1 MEALEALVVRAP
13 AWRLRRGA
21 VIDHQVFGLGRVLQ
35 SSANVL
41 TIKLSGGTDLSL
53 NRQEHADKFM
63 SVLARSLQEA
73 QEYVTLAPTRPQL
86 LQRVVLDGR
95 SKSGESASASPD
107 GVTFLGG
114 TTFTL
119 KSKASDSRSKR
130 SKDSSQAWCPRC
142 GLSVE
147 KKDFKKQP
155 PRGNPWV
162 GERSIEAAVRGSGG
176 TCGRLTQR
184 IAALPLSRR
193 GRAAARPPAVR
204 RRRDLPPAL
213 FSEKGFRSSRE

>member
-1 MEALEALVVRAP
+1 M
-13 AWRLRRGA
+13 
-21 VIDHQVFGLGRVLQ
+21 IDHQVFGLGRVLQ

-53 NRQEHADKFM
+53 NRQEHAGKFM

-147 KKDFKKQP
+147 KKDFKKHLSNVHLLKRIKSKKRKRQP
-155 PRGNPWV
+155 RVRLQDSLQGLRRKAS
-162 GERSIEAAVRGSGG
+162 GSSSAVQGG
-176 TCGRLTQR
+176 LCNGR
-184 IAALPLSRR
+184 
-193 GRAAARPPAVR
+193 
-204 RRRDLPPAL
+204 
-213 FSEKGFRSSRE
+213 